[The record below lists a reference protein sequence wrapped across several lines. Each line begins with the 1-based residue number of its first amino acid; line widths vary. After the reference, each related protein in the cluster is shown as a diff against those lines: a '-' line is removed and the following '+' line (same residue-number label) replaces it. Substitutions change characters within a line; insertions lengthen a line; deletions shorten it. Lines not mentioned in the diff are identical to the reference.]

1 MKKVIYVNDL
11 CCQRCA
17 EQMATKVAL
26 VDGVLKAK
34 ADYKHQRIFVELEER
49 VFAGTDMEVLA
60 IEKRK
65 GIFGWKALQF
75 ALQTK
80 KNKV

>member
-1 MKKVIYVNDL
+1 MSTEPSVFSGDL
-11 CCQRCA
+11 G
-17 EQMATKVAL
+17 E
-26 VDGVLKAK
+26 DIKA
-34 ADYKHQRIFVELEER
+34 
-49 VFAGTDMEVLA
+49 VFADTGMEVLS